1 MLVVR
6 VSTRVRATS
15 GRGRTERSILQYDER
30 SARRRTAARSRSRRG
45 ALLKATKTASCPP
58 DVTELVLCPSAAG
71 TRTKRVRPRSIRT
84 RWTQEQ
90 QWQEPSACA
99 AAPRRRPWKRA
110 VLAPTAAAPLSSART
125 LCAHEETFGLP
136 ATRRLLFVMYLTSP
150 AQEGA

>member
-45 ALLKATKTASCPP
+45 ALLKATKTASCPT
-58 DVTELVLCPSAAG
+58 DATELVLCPSAAG
-71 TRTKRVRPRSIRT
+71 NRTKRVRPRSIRT

-90 QWQEPSACA
+90 QWQAPSAWGPP
-99 AAPRRRPWKRA
+99 PRHSLSRLGEFSPVCSKGGLVEGPRLAHPVQIEQARSV
-110 VLAPTAAAPLSSART
+110 VL
-125 LCAHEETFGLP
+125 
-136 ATRRLLFVMYLTSP
+136 
-150 AQEGA
+150 

>member
-1 MLVVR
+1 MPGLGSKPAVISAVALGLLYLRDRMLAVR

-71 TRTKRVRPRSIRT
+71 TRTKRVRSRSIRT

-90 QWQEPSACA
+90 QWQAPSAWGPP
-99 AAPRRRPWKRA
+99 PRHSLSRPGEFSA
-110 VLAPTAAAPLSSART
+110 VCPKGGLVEHQQSA
-125 LCAHEETFGLP
+125 
-136 ATRRLLFVMYLTSP
+136 
-150 AQEGA
+150 